1 MAREFT
7 TGYTGDGKPTR
18 RKVSGTT
25 KAALIDKLGDLHHQ
39 LDQ

>member
-1 MAREFT
+1 LRYPTSPE
-7 TGYTGDGKPTR
+7 GDGKPTR

-25 KAALIDKLGDLHHQ
+25 KAAVIDKLGDLHHQ